1 MRHEP
6 RLDVHLWPT
15 LAAAMDSGT
24 AALTGFTALTLAR
37 IAARRREPGGR
48 RLGAAAL
55 AWTTAALAVES
66 LLSLALFL
74 SYSLGAP
81 ADLAFHPA
89 LRLPA
94 RAPLFA
100 GAAVLAWLVAR
111 RRR

>member
-1 MRHEP
+1 MRYEP
-6 RLDVHLWPT
+6 RLDVHLWPS
-15 LAAAMDSGT
+15 LAAMIDSAT
-24 AALTGFTALTLAR
+24 AALAGFTAVTLAR
-37 IAARRREPGGR
+37 VAVHRREPGGR

-55 AWTTAALAVES
+55 AWTTAAIALES

-81 ADLAFHPA
+81 ADLAFDPA
-89 LRLPA
+89 FRLPA
-94 RAPLFA
+94 RALVFA